1 MTLLNQLDQ
10 AEPQSAA
17 FGSVS
22 ATWLGQAGFLIRFED
37 QAILIDAYLSDS
49 LAKKYQGKL
58 FPHTR
63 LLPAPLTF
71 EHLPVI
77 SAYLMTHGHTDH
89 MDPETIAGVSKLM
102 RTKYVFPKHE
112 LNKALERGVPG
123 DQAEPVNAGDESQ
136 FNRFSIIAVPA
147 AHEEI
152 QVDEYGYYHALGYV
166 IKLPNLTIYHS
177 GDCVPFT
184 GQSEMLSKFQIDFA
198 LLPINGR
205 DKHRLKN
212 GVPGNFHAH
221 EALELCEKAKIPN
234 LIPHHFGLFEFNT
247 VNPMDYTALFESSK
261 VNVMIPEHGQT
272 LELSSRFAK

>member
-1 MTLLNQLDQ
+1 MTLLNQSDQ
-10 AEPQSAA
+10 TEARSLASN
-17 FGSVS
+17 SVS
-22 ATWLGQAGFLIRFED
+22 VTWLGQAGFLIRSGE
-37 QAILIDAYLSDS
+37 QALLIDAYLSDS
-49 LAKKYQGKL
+49 LAKKYQGKI

-63 LLPAPLTF
+63 LLDAPLKI
-71 EHLPVI
+71 EQLPKL

-112 LNKALERGVPG
+112 LRKALDRGVPEEQG
-123 DQAEPVNAGDESQ
+123 EPLNSGDE
-136 FNRFSIIAVPA
+136 FVTDGFSVTAVPA

-166 IKLPNLTIYHS
+166 IKLPNLTLYHS
-177 GDCVPFT
+177 GDCVPYT
-184 GQSEMLSKFQIDFA
+184 GQAEMLSKFQIDYA

-205 DKHRLKN
+205 DQYRLSN

-221 EALELCEKAKIPN
+221 EAIELCEKAGIPN

-247 VNPMDYTALFESSK
+247 VNPADYADLFESSS
-261 VNVMIPEHGQT
+261 VNVLVPDHGREIEI
-272 LELSSRFAK
+272 LPRFVK